1 MAASVEPIY
10 PNKPNISWTT
20 VSAANTAKDGTGTVQ
35 TGFTAGAN
43 GSRVD
48 TLKIKPLGGNVQT
61 VLRLFINNGQP
72 NSSPANNTFFK
83 EISMPTTSLS
93 ESDAMTTHAAS
104 TIQFNGV
111 DHEQLVLPA
120 GYKINAV
127 LGTAVA
133 AGYQLSFI
141 GGDY

>member
-1 MAASVEPIY
+1 MAASTQPIF
-10 PNKPNISWTT
+10 PKKANVSWTT
-20 VSAANTAKDGTGTVQ
+20 VSAGNTAKDGTGTVQ
-35 TGFTAGAN
+35 SGFTAGIE

-48 TLKIKPLGGNVQT
+48 TLKIKPLGTNAST

-72 NSSPANNTFFK
+72 NSTPGNNSFFK
-83 EISMPTTSLS
+83 EISLAATTVT
-93 ESDAMTTHAAS
+93 ETDAMSTHAFS
-104 TIQFNGV
+104 TITFNGV

-133 AGYQLSFI
+133 AGYQLTFI